1 MVSVTEPTPSSSP
14 HHPVLKQ
21 APVKA
26 LDPDGVGIIGV
37 GTAGFAVA
45 LIIMGTM
52 WGSLAASG
60 NLWRFWVAVA
70 GTALGLIG
78 LLLRLFSGHRRRARR
93 PTPPADES

>member
-1 MVSVTEPTPSSSP
+1 MVSVTESTPSLSP

-45 LIIMGTM
+45 LIVMWTM
-52 WGSLAASG
+52 WATLAATG

-78 LLLRLFSGHRRRARR
+78 LLFRLLSGRRRRARQSA
-93 PTPPADES
+93 TPNLE